1 MATLSGFFGFLA
13 ALLAAIGLYGV
24 ISYMVLQRTKE
35 IGIRMAIG
43 AKPGDVIGM
52 ILKEAG
58 VLTIAGLVIGTTLA
72 LASAQVVKSLL
83 YGLKPR
89 DPMTLI
95 LAVVTLGAVAAL
107 ASFLPAY
114 RASRL
119 DPLKALHYE

>member
-1 MATLSGFFGFLA
+1 
-13 ALLAAIGLYGV
+13 
-24 ISYMVLQRTKE
+24 
-35 IGIRMAIG
+35 
-43 AKPGDVIGM
+43 
-52 ILKEAG
+52 
-58 VLTIAGLVIGTTLA
+58 VIGTTLA

-89 DPMTLI
+89 DPLTLV
-95 LAVVTLGAVAAL
+95 LAVVTLTAVAAL